1 MPKVTVVT
9 FVYNAENVL
18 AQTIQSILQQSYTDF
33 EYLIVDDGSTDK
45 TPEVIKEFSDARV
58 RCIRLPENKGR
69 PFARNT
75 ALDALA
81 AANDSEYVAWIDG
94 DDIAV
99 PDRLQ
104 KQVDFLDAHKDV
116 AVLGGHAQCFHES
129 EHRISVPTAYD
140 AIKAQSVWQCPIL
153 ASTACV
159 RRLDVERYALRYH
172 EELLRAQ
179 DYAYYVDVLLGTPL
193 CVANLPDV
201 LIHYRFA
208 HRLTTAFY
216 HVKAAAYVL
225 QYLGFAEHIYTDPRT
240 CYMHTVLSCT
250 SFDGREALTE
260 DMPAVTILDLV
271 DWANEVYLAALQ
283 RNDIVMKHFCRIVQY
298 KVEALLLQSTD
309 SLTAFRA
316 YTKLPVAKGHDLP
329 RLLKALAA
337 RGCFQS

>member
-1 MPKVTVVT
+1 MPKVSVVT
-9 FVYNAENVL
+9 FVYNGEKFLAES
-18 AQTIQSILQQSYTDF
+18 IDSILKQSFDDF
-33 EYLIVDDGSTDK
+33 EYLIIDDGSTDK
-45 TPEVIKEFSDARV
+45 TPEIIEACSDSRV

-81 AANDSEYVAWIDG
+81 AANDSEYTAWIDA

-99 PDRLQ
+99 PDRLK

-140 AIKAQSVWQCPIL
+140 AIKAQSICQCPIL

-159 RRLDVERYALRYH
+159 RRLDVEHYALRYH

-179 DYAYYVDVLLGTPL
+179 DYAYYVDMLLGTPL
-193 CVANLPDV
+193 TVANLPDV
-201 LIHYRFA
+201 LIHYRYA

-216 HVKAAAYVL
+216 HVKAATYVL
-225 QYLGFAEHIYTDPRT
+225 RHLGFAEHIYTDPRA
-240 CYMHTVLSCT
+240 CYMHTVLSRT
-250 SFDGREALTE
+250 SFDGAEVLTE
-260 DMPAVTILDLV
+260 GMDKVTLLELMN
-271 DWANEVYLAALQ
+271 WANGVYEAVLH
-283 RNDIVMKHFCRIVQY
+283 RNDISMKHFCRIVQY
-298 KVEALLLQSTD
+298 KVEALLLESKD
-309 SLTAFRA
+309 VLSAFRA
-316 YTKLPVAKGHDLP
+316 YTRLPVAKGHDLP

-337 RGCFQS
+337 RGCLA